1 MLLKFI
7 KIEEL
12 STQLVGFYT
21 IQVEGEELSEFE
33 KFDEKSFPD
42 HSKDV
47 NRIYSILL
55 NMGVRE
61 AKPYYFRDENG
72 AHAIPGLK
80 LIPTEEIENS
90 PDFGIRLYCIRLTDN
105 LVILLNGD
113 VKTHQNPKQCPSV
126 QSHFELAVKLAKLI
140 DKAKLENTLIW
151 EVDENWIEPSD
162 EFLEI

>member
-1 MLLKFI
+1 MLIKFI

-33 KFDEKSFPD
+33 KFDAKSFPD

-47 NRIYSILL
+47 NRIYSILI

-80 LIPTEEIENS
+80 QIPTEEIENS
-90 PDFGIRLYCIRLTDN
+90 PDFGIRLYCIRLT
-105 LVILLNGD
+105 
-113 VKTHQNPKQCPSV
+113 
-126 QSHFELAVKLAKLI
+126 
-140 DKAKLENTLIW
+140 
-151 EVDENWIEPSD
+151 
-162 EFLEI
+162 